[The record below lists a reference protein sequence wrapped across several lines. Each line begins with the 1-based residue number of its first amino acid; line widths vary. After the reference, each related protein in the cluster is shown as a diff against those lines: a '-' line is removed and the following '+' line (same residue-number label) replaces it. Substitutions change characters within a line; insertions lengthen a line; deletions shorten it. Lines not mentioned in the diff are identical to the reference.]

1 MHIYIYIRV
10 FLLKC
15 CDYLILIVSTLTFS
29 SSCFYIIHFFIIY
42 LLLVPKFFF
51 FTQHKHYHP
60 LFELSIV
67 VDTYWIVSKQ
77 ERCHAAKEEE
87 TRVVAAC

>member
-15 CDYLILIVSTLTFS
+15 CDCLILIVSTLTFS

-51 FTQHKHYHP
+51 LHSTNIIIHCSNCPSWWTHTG
-60 LFELSIV
+60 LFPNKRGAMLPKRRRLE
-67 VDTYWIVSKQ
+67 
-77 ERCHAAKEEE
+77 
-87 TRVVAAC
+87 